1 MEIKEY
7 RDCYFDCY
15 FQLLTFEK
23 NFRQFTQSKVGNG
36 DLTLA
41 NMMILSYLYVSGSC
55 GQKELTVTFNAS
67 SAAMAVSVSR
77 LEEKGLIEK
86 VVDPED
92 KRNNII
98 SLTKEGEKY
107 LLLFKD
113 TCNAHKAKN
122 SEYTNNVFSQED
134 LKNLIRLQKKLFSQL
149 KSITDLG

>member
-41 NMMILSYLYVSGSC
+41 NMMILSYLYVNGSC

-122 SEYTNNVFSQED
+122 SEYTNDVFSQED